1 MKKRCSNKKLLYS
14 YFFNFHYIVMH
25 KNLHKFYKNFES
37 KITKNSANIYLLTLS
52 QATVKTVHND
62 LKNNYALKI

>member
-1 MKKRCSNKKLLYS
+1 
-14 YFFNFHYIVMH
+14 MH

-62 LKNNYALKI
+62 LKNNYALKILT

>member
-1 MKKRCSNKKLLYS
+1 MLKEKAFVFSF
-14 YFFNFHYIVMH
+14 FFNFQYIVMH
-25 KNLHKFYKNFES
+25 KNLHRFYKNFES

-52 QATVKTVHND
+52 QAIVKTVHND